1 MLDKTILKEYVGM
14 VKRNI
19 KGLSREQLHP
29 LDRAA
34 QDEIIRRALRK

>member
-14 VKRNI
+14 IKRNI
-19 KGLSREQLHP
+19 KGLNRRQLRT